1 MKITQNNIN
10 DLQAELKVVITPE
23 DYQEKV
29 DKELKNYR
37 KNAEIPGFRKGK
49 VPMSVINKKYRIPVL
64 VDEVNKL
71 LQEDLYKYI
80 SSEKVKVLGSP
91 MPKNGQKMDWENTL
105 GTFTFEFEIGLSPD
119 LDVKITK
126 KDKVKYYQ
134 IQADNKLVDNYAN
147 DIAKRYGAMSKPE
160 ISEEGDLVFCEIV
173 QIDVDG
179 NVMENGVRNEA
190 TVSMDF
196 ISDKKIKKQF
206 IGVTEGDSF
215 TVNVMKA
222 FSNHTDLSSML
233 NITHDQLHDLSSE
246 DFQFTVKNVSR
257 IKPSEMNLE
266 LFEKVYGKD
275 SVKTEKEFKE
285 RIKNEAERSFVPESD
300 RMLKNDVVT
309 YLIDKIKFDMPDEFL
324 KRWLVHTSE
333 KKVTLDQI
341 ESEYDMYSKS
351 LRWQL
356 IENNILENYNVKVST
371 EEVENHT
378 KSLITMQM
386 QQYGQPVPQ
395 EDKMNEIVS
404 SILKKEDERKKI
416 YDQLYDAK
424 SLEVYK
430 ENFKLTEKAISYDDF
445 VKLASEK

>member
-64 VDEVNKL
+64 VDQVNKL

-91 MPKNGQKMDWENTL
+91 MPKDSQQVDWENTS
-105 GTFTFEFEIGLSPD
+105 TFTFEFEIGLSPD
-119 LDVKITK
+119 LDVKITN

-215 TVNVMKA
+215 IVNVMKA

-275 SVKTEKEFKE
+275 SVKTEKEFKA
-285 RIKNEAERSFVPESD
+285 RIKDEAERSFVPESD

-333 KKVTLDQI
+333 KKVTLEQI

-395 EDKMNEIVS
+395 EDKMNEIVA

-416 YDQLYDAK
+416 YDQLYDVK

>member
-64 VDEVNKL
+64 VDQVNKL

-91 MPKNGQKMDWENTL
+91 MPKDSQQVDWENTS
-105 GTFTFEFEIGLSPD
+105 TFTFEFEIGLSPD

-215 TVNVMKA
+215 IVNVMKA

-257 IKPSEMNLE
+257 IQPSEMNLE

-285 RIKNEAERSFVPESD
+285 RIKDEAERSFVPESD

-333 KKVTLDQI
+333 KKVTLEQI

-416 YDQLYDAK
+416 YDQLYDVK

>member
-1 MKITQNNIN
+1 MKITQSNIN

-64 VDEVNKL
+64 VDQVNKL

-91 MPKNGQKMDWENTL
+91 MPKDSQQVDWENTS
-105 GTFTFEFEIGLSPD
+105 TFTFEFEIGLSPD

-222 FSNHTDLSSML
+222 FTNHTDLSSML

-257 IKPSEMNLE
+257 IKPSEMNQE

-285 RIKNEAERSFVPESD
+285 RIKDEAERSFVPESD

-333 KKVTLDQI
+333 KKVTLEQI

-395 EDKMNEIVS
+395 EDKMNEIVA

-416 YDQLYDAK
+416 YDQLYDVK

>member
-23 DYQEKV
+23 DYQDKV
-29 DKELKNYR
+29 DKVLKDYR

-91 MPKNGQKMDWENTL
+91 MPKNGQKMDWENNT
-105 GTFTFEFEIGLSPD
+105 TFNFEFEVGLAPD

-160 ISEEGDLVFCEIV
+160 ISEEGDLVFCEIS

-179 NVMENGVRNEA
+179 NIMENGVRNEA

-206 IGVTEGDSF
+206 IGVKEGDSF

-233 NITHDQLHDLSSE
+233 NITHEQLHDLSSE

-257 IKPSEMNLE
+257 IKPSDMNQE

-285 RIKNEAERSFVPESD
+285 RIKDEAERSFVPESD

-333 KKVTLDQI
+333 KSVTLDQI

-356 IENNILENYNVKVST
+356 IENNILENYNIKVSD

-395 EDKMNEIVS
+395 EDKMNEIVA
-404 SILKKEDERKKI
+404 SILKKEDERKKV
-416 YDQLYDAK
+416 YDQLYDVK

>member
-1 MKITQNNIN
+1 MKITQSNIN

-64 VDEVNKL
+64 VDQVNKL

-91 MPKNGQKMDWENTL
+91 MPKDSQQVDWENTS
-105 GTFTFEFEIGLSPD
+105 TFTFEFEIGLSPD

-196 ISDKKIKKQF
+196 ISDKKIKQQF
-206 IGVTEGDSF
+206 IGVKEGDSF

-222 FSNHTDLSSML
+222 FSNHTDLSAML

-275 SVKTEKEFKE
+275 SVKTEKEFKAK
-285 RIKNEAERSFVPESD
+285 IKDEAERSFVPESD

-333 KKVTLDQI
+333 KKVTLEQI

-416 YDQLYDAK
+416 YDQLYDVK

>member
-23 DYQEKV
+23 DYQDKV
-29 DKELKNYR
+29 DKVLKDYR

-49 VPMSVINKKYRIPVL
+49 VPLSVINKKYRIPVL

-80 SSEKVKVLGSP
+80 SSEKIKVLGSP
-91 MPKNGQKMDWENTL
+91 MPKNGQKMDWENNT
-105 GTFTFEFEIGLSPD
+105 TFNFEFEVGLAPD

-160 ISEEGDLVFCEIV
+160 ISEEGDLVFCEIS

-179 NVMENGVRNEA
+179 NIMENGVRNEA

-206 IGVTEGDSF
+206 IGVKEGDSF

-233 NITHDQLHDLSSE
+233 NITHEQLHDLSSE

-257 IKPSEMNLE
+257 IKPSEMNQE

-275 SVKTEKEFKE
+275 SIKTEKEFKV
-285 RIKNEAERSFVPESD
+285 RIKDEAERSFVPESD

-333 KKVTLDQI
+333 KSVTLDQI

-356 IENNILENYNVKVST
+356 IENNILENYNIKVSD

-395 EDKMNEIVS
+395 EDKMNEIVA
-404 SILKKEDERKKI
+404 SILKKEDERKKV
-416 YDQLYDAK
+416 YDQLYDVK

>member
-64 VDEVNKL
+64 VDQVNKL

-91 MPKNGQKMDWENTL
+91 MPKDSQQVDWENTS
-105 GTFTFEFEIGLSPD
+105 TFTFEFEIGLSPD

-160 ISEEGDLVFCEIV
+160 ISEEGDLVFCEIF

-215 TVNVMKA
+215 IVNVMKA

-257 IKPSEMNLE
+257 IKPSEMNQE

-275 SVKTEKEFKE
+275 SVKTEKEFKAK
-285 RIKNEAERSFVPESD
+285 IKDEAERSFVPESD

-333 KKVTLDQI
+333 KKVTLEQI

-395 EDKMNEIVS
+395 EDKMNEIVA

-416 YDQLYDAK
+416 YDQLYDVK

>member
-10 DLQAELKVVITPE
+10 DLQSELKLVITPE

-49 VPMSVINKKYRIPVL
+49 IPMSVINKKYRIPVL
-64 VDEVNKL
+64 VDQVNKL

-91 MPKNGQKMDWENTL
+91 MPKNDQKIDWENTT
-105 GTFTFEFEIGLSPD
+105 TFNFEFEIGLAPN
-119 LDVKITK
+119 LDIKITK
-126 KDKVKYYQ
+126 KDKVNYYK

-179 NVMENGVRNEA
+179 NVMENGIRNEA

-196 ISDKKIKKQF
+196 ISNKKIKKQF
-206 IGVTEGDSF
+206 VGVKEGDSF

-285 RIKNEAERSFVPESD
+285 RIKDEAERSFVPESD

-333 KKVTLDQI
+333 KKVTLEQI

-395 EDKMNEIVS
+395 EDKMNEIVA

-416 YDQLYDAK
+416 YDQLYDVK

>member
-64 VDEVNKL
+64 VDQVNKL

-91 MPKNGQKMDWENTL
+91 MPKDSQQVDWENTS
-105 GTFTFEFEIGLSPD
+105 TFTFEFEIGLSPD

-215 TVNVMKA
+215 IVNVMKA

-257 IKPSEMNLE
+257 IKPSEMNQE

-285 RIKNEAERSFVPESD
+285 RIKDEAERSFVPESD

-333 KKVTLDQI
+333 KKVTLEQI

-395 EDKMNEIVS
+395 EEKMNEIVA

-416 YDQLYDAK
+416 YDQLYDVK

>member
-23 DYQEKV
+23 DYQDKV
-29 DKELKNYR
+29 DKVLKDYR

-49 VPMSVINKKYRIPVL
+49 VPLSVINKKYRIPVL

-91 MPKNGQKMDWENTL
+91 MPKNGQKMDWENNT
-105 GTFTFEFEIGLSPD
+105 TFNFEFEVGLAPD

-160 ISEEGDLVFCEIV
+160 ISEEGDLVFCEIS

-179 NVMENGVRNEA
+179 NIMENGVRNEA

-206 IGVTEGDSF
+206 IGVKEGDSF
-215 TVNVMKA
+215 TINVMKA
-222 FSNHTDLSSML
+222 FSNHTDLISML
-233 NITHDQLHDLSSE
+233 NITHEQLHDLSSE

-257 IKPSEMNLE
+257 IKPSEMNQE

-275 SVKTEKEFKE
+275 SVKTEKEFKV
-285 RIKNEAERSFVPESD
+285 RIKDEAERSFVPESD

-333 KKVTLDQI
+333 KSVTLDQI

-356 IENNILENYNVKVST
+356 IENNILENYNIKVSD

-395 EDKMNEIVS
+395 EDKMNEIVAS
-404 SILKKEDERKKI
+404 VLKKEDERKKV
-416 YDQLYDAK
+416 YDQLYDVK

>member
-1 MKITQNNIN
+1 MKITQSNIN

-64 VDEVNKL
+64 VDQVNKL

-91 MPKNGQKMDWENTL
+91 MPKDSQQVDWENTS
-105 GTFTFEFEIGLSPD
+105 TFTFEFEIGLSPD

-215 TVNVMKA
+215 IVNVMKA
-222 FSNHTDLSSML
+222 FSNHTDLSAML

-285 RIKNEAERSFVPESD
+285 RIKDEAERSFVPESD

-333 KKVTLDQI
+333 KKVTLEQI

-416 YDQLYDAK
+416 YDQLYDVK

>member
-10 DLQAELKVVITPE
+10 DLQAELVVVITPE

-37 KNAEIPGFRKGK
+37 KNVEIPGFRKGK
-49 VPMSVINKKYRIPVL
+49 VPMSVINKKYRVSVL
-64 VDEVNKL
+64 VDQVNKL

-91 MPKNGQKMDWENTL
+91 MPKDSQQVDWENTS
-105 GTFTFEFEIGLSPD
+105 TFTFEFEIGLSPD

-126 KDKVKYYQ
+126 KDKVMYYQ
-134 IQADNKLVDNYAN
+134 IQADKKLIDNYAN

-179 NVMENGVRNEA
+179 NVMANGVRNEA

-215 TVNVMKA
+215 IVNVMKA

-275 SVKTEKEFKE
+275 SVKTEKEFKAK
-285 RIKNEAERSFVPESD
+285 IKDEAERSFVPESD

-309 YLIDKIKFDMPDEFL
+309 YLIDKIKFDIPDEFL

-333 KKVTLDQI
+333 KKVTFEQI

-378 KSLITMQM
+378 KSLITLQM

-416 YDQLYDAK
+416 YDQLYDVK

-430 ENFKLTEKAISYDDF
+430 ENFKLTEKPISYDDF

>member
-64 VDEVNKL
+64 VDQVNKL

-91 MPKNGQKMDWENTL
+91 MPMDSQQVDWENTS
-105 GTFTFEFEIGLSPD
+105 TFTFEFEIGLSPD

-215 TVNVMKA
+215 IVNVMKA

-285 RIKNEAERSFVPESD
+285 RIKDEAERSFVPESD

-356 IENNILENYNVKVST
+356 IENNILENFNVKVSK

-395 EDKMNEIVS
+395 EDKMNEIVA

-416 YDQLYDAK
+416 YDQLYDVK

>member
-1 MKITQNNIN
+1 MKITQSNIN

-64 VDEVNKL
+64 VDQVNKL

-91 MPKNGQKMDWENTL
+91 MPKDSQQVDWENTS
-105 GTFTFEFEIGLSPD
+105 TFTFEFEIGLSPD

-215 TVNVMKA
+215 IVNVMKA
-222 FSNHTDLSSML
+222 FSNHTDLSAML

-275 SVKTEKEFKE
+275 SVKTEKEFKAK
-285 RIKNEAERSFVPESD
+285 IKDEAERSFVPESD

-333 KKVTLDQI
+333 KKVTLEQI

-395 EDKMNEIVS
+395 EDKMNEIVA

-416 YDQLYDAK
+416 YDQLYDVK

>member
-64 VDEVNKL
+64 VDQVNKL

-91 MPKNGQKMDWENTL
+91 MPKDSQQVDWENTS
-105 GTFTFEFEIGLSPD
+105 TFTFEFEIGLSPD

-215 TVNVMKA
+215 IVNVMKA

-257 IKPSEMNLE
+257 IQPSEMNLE

-275 SVKTEKEFKE
+275 SVKTEKEFKAK
-285 RIKNEAERSFVPESD
+285 IKDEAERSFVPESD

-333 KKVTLDQI
+333 KKVTLEQI

-395 EDKMNEIVS
+395 EDKMNEIVA

-416 YDQLYDAK
+416 YDQLYDVK

>member
-64 VDEVNKL
+64 VDQVNKL

-91 MPKNGQKMDWENTL
+91 MPKDSQQVDWENTS
-105 GTFTFEFEIGLSPD
+105 TFTFEFEIGLSPD

-215 TVNVMKA
+215 IVNVMKA

-257 IKPSEMNLE
+257 IQPSEMNLE

-275 SVKTEKEFKE
+275 SVKTEKEFKAK
-285 RIKNEAERSFVPESD
+285 IKDEAERSFVPESD

-416 YDQLYDAK
+416 YDQLYDVK
-424 SLEVYK
+424 SLQVYK

>member
-64 VDEVNKL
+64 VDQVNKL

-91 MPKNGQKMDWENTL
+91 MPKDSQQVDWENTS
-105 GTFTFEFEIGLSPD
+105 TFTFEFEIGLSPD

-215 TVNVMKA
+215 TVNVMKT
-222 FSNHTDLSSML
+222 FTNHTDLSSML

-257 IKPSEMNLE
+257 IKPSEMNQE

-285 RIKNEAERSFVPESD
+285 RIKDEAERSFVPESD

-333 KKVTLDQI
+333 KKVTLEQI

-416 YDQLYDAK
+416 YDQLYDVK

>member
-23 DYQEKV
+23 DYQDKV
-29 DKELKNYR
+29 DKVLKDYR

-80 SSEKVKVLGSP
+80 SSEKIKVLGSP
-91 MPKNGQKMDWENTL
+91 MPKNGQKMDWENST
-105 GTFTFEFEIGLSPD
+105 TFNFEFEVGLAPD

-160 ISEEGDLVFCEIV
+160 ISEEGDLVFCEIS

-179 NVMENGVRNEA
+179 NIMENGVRNEA

-206 IGVTEGDSF
+206 IGVKEGDSF
-215 TVNVMKA
+215 TVNVLKA

-233 NITHDQLHDLSSE
+233 NITHEQLHDLSSE

-257 IKPSEMNLE
+257 IKPSEMNQE

-275 SVKTEKEFKE
+275 SVKTEKEFKV
-285 RIKNEAERSFVPESD
+285 RIKDEAERSFVPESD

-333 KKVTLDQI
+333 KSVTLEQI

-395 EDKMNEIVS
+395 EDKMNEIVA
-404 SILKKEDERKKI
+404 SILKKEDDRKKI
-416 YDQLYDAK
+416 YDQLYDVK

>member
-10 DLQAELKVVITPE
+10 DLQSELTVVITPE

-29 DKELKNYR
+29 DKALKDYR

-64 VDEVNKL
+64 VDQVNKL

-91 MPKNGQKMDWENTL
+91 MPKDSHQVDWENTS
-105 GTFTFEFEIGLSPD
+105 TFTFEFEIGLSPD

-147 DIAKRYGAMSKPE
+147 DIAKRYGAMSKPD
-160 ISEEGDLVFCEIV
+160 ISEEGDLVFCEIS

-179 NVMENGVRNEA
+179 NIMANGVRNEA

-206 IGVTEGDSF
+206 IGVKEGDSF
-215 TVNVMKA
+215 TVNVLKA

-233 NITHDQLHDLSSE
+233 NITHEQLHDLSSE

-257 IKPSEMNLE
+257 IKPSEMNQE

-275 SVKTEKEFKE
+275 SVKTEKEFKV
-285 RIKNEAERSFVPESD
+285 RIKDEAERSFVPESD

-333 KKVTLDQI
+333 KSVTLDQI

-356 IENNILENYNVKVST
+356 IENNILENYNIKVSD

-386 QQYGQPVPQ
+386 QQYGQPVPS
-395 EDKMNEIVS
+395 EDKMKEIVD
-404 SILKKEDERKKI
+404 SILVKEDERKKV
-416 YDQLYDAK
+416 YDQLYDVK

>member
-64 VDEVNKL
+64 VDQVNKL

-91 MPKNGQKMDWENTL
+91 MPKDSQQVDWENTS
-105 GTFTFEFEIGLSPD
+105 TFTFEFEIGLSPD

-206 IGVTEGDSF
+206 IGVKEGDSF

-275 SVKTEKEFKE
+275 SVKTEKEFKAK
-285 RIKNEAERSFVPESD
+285 IKDEAERSFVPESD

-333 KKVTLDQI
+333 KKVTLEQI

-395 EDKMNEIVS
+395 EDKMNEIVA

-416 YDQLYDAK
+416 YDQLYDVK

>member
-64 VDEVNKL
+64 VDQVNKL

-91 MPKNGQKMDWENTL
+91 MPKDSQQVDWENTS
-105 GTFTFEFEIGLSPD
+105 TFTFEFEIGLSPD

-215 TVNVMKA
+215 IVNVMKA
-222 FSNHTDLSSML
+222 FSNHTDLSAML

-275 SVKTEKEFKE
+275 SVKTEKEFKAK
-285 RIKNEAERSFVPESD
+285 IKDEAERSFVPESD

-333 KKVTLDQI
+333 KKVTLEQI

-395 EDKMNEIVS
+395 EDKMNEIVA

-416 YDQLYDAK
+416 YDQLYDVK

>member
-1 MKITQNNIN
+1 MKITQSNIN

-64 VDEVNKL
+64 VDQVNKL

-91 MPKNGQKMDWENTL
+91 MPKDSQQVDWENTS
-105 GTFTFEFEIGLSPD
+105 TFTFEFEIGLSPD

-196 ISDKKIKKQF
+196 ISDKKIKQQF
-206 IGVTEGDSF
+206 IGVKEGDSF

-285 RIKNEAERSFVPESD
+285 RIKDEAERSFVPESD

-333 KKVTLDQI
+333 KKVTLEQI

-416 YDQLYDAK
+416 YDQLYDVK

>member
-1 MKITQNNIN
+1 
-10 DLQAELKVVITPE
+10 
-23 DYQEKV
+23 
-29 DKELKNYR
+29 
-37 KNAEIPGFRKGK
+37 
-49 VPMSVINKKYRIPVL
+49 
-64 VDEVNKL
+64 
-71 LQEDLYKYI
+71 
-80 SSEKVKVLGSP
+80 
-91 MPKNGQKMDWENTL
+91 
-105 GTFTFEFEIGLSPD
+105 

-179 NVMENGVRNEA
+179 NVMENGIRNEA

-196 ISDKKIKKQF
+196 ISNKKIKKQF
-206 IGVTEGDSF
+206 VGVKEGDSF

-285 RIKNEAERSFVPESD
+285 RIKDEAERSFVPESD

-309 YLIDKIKFDMPDEFL
+309 YLIDKIKFEMPDEFL

-333 KKVTLDQI
+333 KEITLEQI

-356 IENNILENYNVKVST
+356 IENNILENFNIQVSI
-371 EEVENHT
+371 EEVEDHT
-378 KSLITMQM
+378 KSLIAMQM
-386 QQYGQPVPQ
+386 KQYGQPVPP
-395 EDKMNEIVS
+395 EDKMKEIVA
-404 SILKKEDERKKI
+404 SILKKEDERKKV
-416 YDQLYDAK
+416 YDQLYDVK